1 LKKNLAVL
9 IFLFVA
15 AVTILAETAYNF
27 KENAER
33 LYQRAN
39 EALSKQNTIHEKA
52 YSEKVTYSNRN
63 IFLVHGT
70 HFNPLH
76 IRNMAQIFEK
86 ENIEKNTAQWL
97 FLIEGITASST
108 NYSNYAEI
116 EYAAQSALAWNIP
129 AENIIPYYDDPQV
142 LQDLAL
148 AVGSEKAIFFLVMYS
163 MQMGVITFTEG
174 KGYDVNQIRTTTV
187 NYISFCQDKNIPFE
201 ISKLNALFPITNEK
215 YEKTADECWDI
226 HMEIR
231 NRIATENLQRTL
243 QSYPKA
249 VNILVY
255 CGSDHAVIF
264 RQTKIKN

>member
-1 LKKNLAVL
+1 LAVT

-15 AVTILAETAYNF
+15 TVTIHAETAYNF
-27 KENAER
+27 QENAER
-33 LYQRAN
+33 LYKRAN
-39 EALSKQNTIHEKA
+39 EANQHTIPEMA
-52 YSEKVTYSNRN
+52 YSEKVTYSGRN
-63 IFLVHGT
+63 IFLVHGA

-76 IRNMAQIFEK
+76 IRNMAQVFEK

-97 FLIEGITASST
+97 FLIEGITANST

-116 EYAAQSALAWNIP
+116 EYAAQSAQAWNIP
-129 AENIIPYYDDPQV
+129 AENIIPYYDAPQV
-142 LQDLAL
+142 LQELAL
-148 AVGSEKAIFFLVMYS
+148 AVGSEKAIFFLVMVG
-163 MQMGVITFTEG
+163 MQTGDITFTEG
-174 KGYDVNQIRTTTV
+174 KGYDENQIRTTTV
-187 NYISFCQDKNIPFE
+187 NYIKLCQDKNIPFE

-226 HMEIR
+226 HMDIR
-231 NRIATENLQRTL
+231 NRIAAENLQKIL

-264 RQTKIKN
+264 RQTTAKN